1 MQRDNALDAVKG
13 FAILLV
19 MAGHC
24 IVLNGLNATDP
35 YIYDAIKSVQMPLF
49 MLVSGI
55 ANAPRIIA
63 SPACI
68 DVQEGANAP
77 RARASERSGLSKLK
91 RRAVSY
97 LVPFFSW
104 FVLVYLATH
113 LLQKEASVSGFLTE
127 LKQLLLQ
134 TDRGLW
140 FLMTLFVVTTVTM
153 IAQTLA
159 DTLCDRMFG
168 VRGKNI
174 RRLLFLVFSGVF
186 YLLFFV
192 QGRSGNTFLSPSL
205 TLQYFPFYLFGYVVR
220 SVLEEKKMCHF
231 GGEERMSRLK
241 SGEMRCLI
249 WICSILLL
257 IGAAAFLGAVVA
269 LDLTAPV
276 SGIADMLGQMAV
288 SLAGTLVVFVSV
300 YMFARKREKKTGR
313 RTFLAWI
320 GTYTLEIYVLHFR
333 FARLLG
339 LSEKHLQMYSLR
351 GQFWLLAA
359 FAVMSVCTAVSIVL
373 IRQIPVLSFLLFGK
387 KTAFLQ
393 DVRKG
398 HL

>member
-24 IVLNGLNATDP
+24 IVLNGLHATDP

-55 ANAPRIIA
+55 
-63 SPACI
+63 
-68 DVQEGANAP
+68 ANAP

-113 LLQKEASVSGFLTE
+113 LLQKEVSVSGFLTE
-127 LKQLLLQ
+127 LKRLLLQ

-140 FLMTLFVVTTVTM
+140 FLMTLFIVTTVTM
-153 IAQTLA
+153 IAQALTDA
-159 DTLCDRMFG
+159 LCDKIFS

-174 RRLLFLVFSGVF
+174 RRLLFLMFSGVF

-192 QGRSGNTFLSPSL
+192 QGRSGNTLLSPSL
-205 TLQYFPFYLFGYVVR
+205 TLQYFPFYLFGYVMR
-220 SVLEEKKMCHF
+220 PVLEEKRMSHF
-231 GGEERMSRLK
+231 GREDRMSHLK

-300 YMFARKREKKTGR
+300 YLFARNRENKTGR

-333 FARLLG
+333 FARLLE
-339 LSEKHLQMYSLR
+339 LPEKHLQMYSLR

-359 FAVMSVCTAVSIVL
+359 FALMSVCTAVSIVL
-373 IRQIPVLSFLLFGK
+373 IRQIPVLAFLLFGK
-387 KTAFLQ
+387 KTVFLQ